1 MVQGKIVS
9 VKGQIIE
16 AEFLEEKPRIYDV
29 LVAKDDASIKM
40 EVYTSATPN
49 SFYCLAIT
57 NPTKLHHGS
66 VVVSTGQP
74 IKIPVGKELLGRV
87 IDTLGEPQDGLG
99 PIKTK
104 ESRPIIAKDVSF
116 ANVTIPKEVQE
127 TGIKVVDFF
136 TPIIKGGKVGLFGG
150 AGVGKTVLISEVI
163 HNLVI
168 LNPEQNVSI
177 FTGVGERTR
186 EGEELYTTLKE
197 SEVMDGVSLIYGSM
211 GENPAL
217 RFRTAFTGVTLAEY
231 FRDTLGKDV
240 LFFIDNIFR
249 FAQSGYELST
259 LMNSIPSEGGYQST
273 LASEMASFHERLVST
288 GKNAITTFEAI
299 YVPADDITD
308 SGVQAIFPYLDS
320 GIILSRAVYQEGR
333 FPAIDI
339 LSSNSSSLNPD
350 TVGED
355 HYITALDA
363 QALLKKAKALERI
376 VALIGESELS
386 ADDQQVFRRAKM
398 LKNYM
403 TQNFTVVE
411 KQTEKKGVNVALKDT
426 VADVR
431 AILDGKVDALKP
443 EDFLFIGT
451 LKDVESKMP
460 TNKVVAA
467 DATSQTTT
475 QNSTENTQQQPST
488 PPPGSIPED
497 PKQSTENTTTDEKT
511 GTETTSTTAQPT
523 PASEEKI
530 AEKADEKTEQKPEEQ
545 QPTTPP
551 VTPEAPPTPVVV
563 TAPAP
568 EETSVAAPTP
578 EEIKPAGGEEK
589 KSSS

>member
-1 MVQGKIVS
+1 MVQGKIVGI
-9 VKGQIIE
+9 KGQIIE

-29 LVAKDDASIKM
+29 LVYKEDTSVKM
-40 EVYTSATPN
+40 EVYTSATSN
-49 SFYCLAIT
+49 SFFCLALT
-57 NPTKLHHGS
+57 DPTKLHHGS
-66 VVVSTGQP
+66 IVINTGQP
-74 IKIPVGKELLGRV
+74 IKIPVGKEMLGRV
-87 IDTLGEPQDGLG
+87 VDTLGEPQDGLG
-99 PIKTK
+99 EIKTK
-104 ESRPIIAKDVSF
+104 ESRPIIAKDISF
-116 ANVTIPKEVQE
+116 TDVTIPKEVLE
-127 TGIKVVDFF
+127 TGIKVLDFF

-168 LNPEQNVSI
+168 LNPEKNVSI

-186 EGEELYTTLKE
+186 EGEELYQTLKE
-197 SEVMDGVSLIYGSM
+197 SKVMQGVSLIYGSM

-231 FRDTLGKDV
+231 YRDVMGKDV

-259 LMNSIPSEGGYQST
+259 LMNAIPSEGGYQAT

-288 GKNAITTFEAI
+288 KQHAITTFEAI

-350 TVGED
+350 TVGES
-355 HYITALDA
+355 HYQTAIDA
-363 QALLKKAKALERI
+363 QALLKKAKSLERI

-386 ADDQQVFRRAKM
+386 TEDQTVFRRAKK

-411 KQTEKKGVNVALKDT
+411 AQTEKKGVNIPLNDT
-426 VADVR
+426 VNDVR
-431 AILDGKVDALKP
+431 AILDGRVDSLQA
-443 EDFLFIGT
+443 EDLLYIGT
-451 LKDVESKMP
+451 LKDVESKITSKP
-460 TNKVVAA
+460 SIQS
-467 DATSQTTT
+467 DATAQTDT
-475 QNSTENTQQQPST
+475 QSNTNEAPKSPQNEPST
-488 PPPGSIPED
+488 
-497 PKQSTENTTTDEKT
+497 T
-511 GTETTSTTAQPT
+511 
-523 PASEEKI
+523 
-530 AEKADEKTEQKPEEQ
+530 
-545 QPTTPP
+545 QPTTTENPQKEPSNTDSQQVETPP
-551 VTPEAPPTPVVV
+551 EENKTKDIPSQTVTLEPTPV
-563 TAPAP
+563 TAPTQTH
-568 EETSVAAPTP
+568 EMKDT
-578 EEIKPAGGEEK
+578 KNEK
-589 KSSS
+589 SDKS